1 MFWQEH
7 MWNEAASRQLEAE
20 LSTDDYVAVPAS
32 KGGVHVK
39 HAAFRVSSP
48 RSPIVRKATRQQKG
62 QKSKGGREGR
72 SMTPR
77 TRAQVKKA
85 FEAMATE
92 GERQGSPVL
101 RLSPSPKPSPP
112 AEKREKAKAKAK
124 ANGGGKTKKE
134 PLTPRSMAYS
144 FMSPWNSGMYF

>member
-1 MFWQEH
+1 MELMFWQEH

-39 HAAFRVSSP
+39 HAPFRIASP
-48 RSPIVRKATRQQKG
+48 RSPITRKAARKPKKG
-62 QKSKGGREGR
+62 QKGREGR

-85 FEAMATE
+85 FEAMAAE

-101 RLSPSPKPSPP
+101 RLSPSPRPSPP
-112 AEKREKAKAKAK
+112 EKREKAKA
-124 ANGGGKTKKE
+124 NGGEKTKKRE

>member
-48 RSPIVRKATRQQKG
+48 RSPIVRKAARKPKKG
-62 QKSKGGREGR
+62 QKGREGR

-85 FEAMATE
+85 FEAMAAE

-101 RLSPSPKPSPP
+101 RLSPSPRPSPP
-112 AEKREKAKAKAK
+112 EKREKAKAK
-124 ANGGGKTKKE
+124 GGEKTKKRE

>member
-1 MFWQEH
+1 MELMFWQEH

-48 RSPIVRKATRQQKG
+48 RSPIVRKATGQQKG
-62 QKSKGGREGR
+62 QKKGGREGR

-85 FEAMATE
+85 FEAMAAEE
-92 GERQGSPVL
+92 GRQGSPVL

-112 AEKREKAKAKAK
+112 AEKREKAKT
-124 ANGGGKTKKE
+124 NGGGKTKKD